1 MYRLIASLLIA
12 LSLFVSWQGA
22 VASESGINAIFT
34 ENEIAIIHDY
44 YKTHD
49 SSSKQAYEKK
59 QAHKKKKGLPPGIAK
74 NLQRG
79 KPLPPGIAK
88 KYLPGDLQGKLPPA
102 PDGYERVALD
112 GKILL
117 IEIATQVVADV
128 LTDVLAG

>member
-1 MYRLIASLLIA
+1 MYRLIASLLITV
-12 LSLFVSWQGA
+12 SLFVSWQGA
-22 VASESGINAIFT
+22 VANESGIEAIFT
-34 ENEIAIIHDY
+34 ENEIAIIRDY

-49 SSSKQAYEKK
+49 SSSKH
-59 QAHKKKKGLPPGIAK
+59 AHKKKKGLPPGIAK

-117 IEIATQVVADV
+117 IEFATQMVADV
-128 LTDVLAG
+128 LTVVLAG